1 MKERQRNPMEPKVN
15 QSNKSPNKIM
25 VNLGSGH
32 WKFPGWVNM
41 DLDLDSRPDVCAN
54 LAAGLPLR
62 DACVDFMHTE
72 DFIDQLDLEQAGCFL
87 RECHRILKP
96 GGVIRVLTPDVEQLA
111 RLYLHEPETLKALWR
126 NNVGVPLRYG
136 TAAEILNVGMR
147 FAGHTFL
154 YDAATFARLASDA
167 GFRAERVAF
176 QTSAKAE
183 LRGHDLRSPETAI
196 SLYHDCYKQC

>member
-1 MKERQRNPMEPKVN
+1 MEPKVN
-15 QSNKSPNKIM
+15 TSNNPNRIM

-32 WKFPGWVNM
+32 WKLDGWVNI
-41 DLDLDSRPDVCAN
+41 DLDLASQPDVCAN

-62 DACVDFMHTE
+62 DACADFMHTE
-72 DFIDQLDLEQAGCFL
+72 DFIDQLDLEGAGRFL

-111 RLYLHEPETLKALWR
+111 RLYLHEPETLKTLWR
-126 NNVGVPLRYG
+126 NHVGVPLRYG

-154 YDAATFARLASDA
+154 YDAETFERLAADS
-167 GFRAERVAF
+167 GFRAKRVSF
-176 QTSAKAE
+176 QASEHAE

-196 SLYHDCYKQC
+196 SLYHDCYKVV